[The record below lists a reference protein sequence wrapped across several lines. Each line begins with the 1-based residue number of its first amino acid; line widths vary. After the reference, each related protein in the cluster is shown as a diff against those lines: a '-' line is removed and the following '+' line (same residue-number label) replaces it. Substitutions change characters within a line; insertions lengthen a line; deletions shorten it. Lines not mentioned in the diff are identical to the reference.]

1 MKVVI
6 NATHGGFGLSEKA
19 LLRYA
24 ELAGFKLVQGEKMF
38 WSTLYY
44 KDEVKKENVFYDNDI
59 QRDDPILI
67 QVVEELGDEASNR
80 FSKLKIVEIPDDVQW
95 EIEEYD
101 GREWVAEVHRTW
113 S

>member
-1 MKVVI
+1 MKLVI
-6 NATHGGFGLSEKA
+6 NTIHGGFGLSEKA

-24 ELAGFKLVQGEKMF
+24 ELAGFKLVRGAP
-38 WSTLYY
+38 YY

-67 QVVEELGDEASNR
+67 QVVEELGDEAYDG

-95 EIEEYD
+95 EIKEYD